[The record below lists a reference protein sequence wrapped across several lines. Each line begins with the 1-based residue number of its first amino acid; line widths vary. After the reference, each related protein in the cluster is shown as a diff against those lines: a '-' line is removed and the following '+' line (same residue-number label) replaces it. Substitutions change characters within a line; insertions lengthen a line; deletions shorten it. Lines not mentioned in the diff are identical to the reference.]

1 MKFLIIG
8 IIFNF
13 FSTWYFGW
21 NFHPMS
27 LAEHSCD
34 HFAMMLIAIGFA
46 EIIIKQEIK
55 KIKKK

>member
-1 MKFLIIG
+1 MKFLIIAF
-8 IIFNF
+8 IFNF

-21 NFHPMS
+21 NWYPMS
-27 LAEHSCD
+27 PAEHSSD
-34 HFAMMLIAIGFA
+34 HLAIALIILGFA